1 MNQDL
6 LQLHGQLLDQHQAL
20 YQKLDDVSDP
30 ATANTIITE
39 MREIL
44 HRIDLVQSLLF
55 RQSTSAL
62 RDSLQMV
69 DAADSALTETL
80 DSVTSAADI
89 ITGISKYLAV
99 VDQAIDLAKTLGPA
113 AA

>member
-6 LQLHGQLLDQHQAL
+6 LQLHGQLLAQHQAL
-20 YQKLDDVSDP
+20 YQKLDDVTDS
-30 ATANTIITE
+30 ATASAIVTE

-44 HRIDLVQSLLF
+44 HRIDLVQGLLF
-55 RQSTSAL
+55 RESTTAL
-62 RDSLQMV
+62 LKSLQKI
-69 DAADSALTETL
+69 DAADSDLTETL
-80 DSVTSAADI
+80 DSVTTATDI
-89 ITGISKYLAV
+89 IAGVSKFLAV